1 MAPES
6 LSYLIEARS
15 LGDVRVRVGTCR
27 EDHMQ
32 IKAAL
37 VDAVKNRQAVLF
49 AGAGISWKALGFGGQ
64 HVRDQIGMQIKRDHP
79 DYDYSTRSVEEV
91 CDEYAVLNDRIVLV
105 NRLAELIPQDTKPQA
120 SHIAA
125 VKTFRFIVTTNW
137 DLLFEAAYSKVGLHR
152 QVLCQDSDAPMF
164 NYDQHN
170 LLKIHGSADHPTSL
184 VATTDDY
191 ENYAVT
197 HEKLLD
203 KVAELL
209 QNNTVL
215 FVGYGLRDEHV
226 RHLLSRIRHKQ
237 QQWTRRAFAVGFY
250 DEVRTK
256 LLASRQ
262 IEAINA
268 DADKFLTDLAAQA
281 GVV

>member
-1 MAPES
+1 
-6 LSYLIEARS
+6 
-15 LGDVRVRVGTCR
+15 
-27 EDHMQ
+27 MQ
-32 IKAAL
+32 IKATL
-37 VDAVKNRQAVLF
+37 IDAVRNRQAVLF
-49 AGAGISWKALGFGGQ
+49 AGAGISWKAIGFGGLY
-64 HVRDQIGMQIKRDHP
+64 VRDQLGMQIKRDYP
-79 DYDYSTRSVEEV
+79 SYDYESRSVEDV
-91 CDEYAVLNDRIVLV
+91 CDEYAALNDRIALV
-105 NRLAELIPQDTKPQA
+105 DRLAALIPQDKTPQE
-120 SHIAA
+120 SHVAA

-137 DLLFEAAYSKVGLHR
+137 DLLFESAYRGINQR
-152 QVLCQDSDAPMF
+152 YQVLSQDADAPMF

-170 LLKIHGSADHPTSL
+170 LLKIHGSADRPISL

-191 ENYAVT
+191 ENYAET
-197 HEKLLD
+197 HARLLD

-226 RHLLSRIRHKQ
+226 RHLLSRIWRNR
-237 QQWTRRAFAVGFY
+237 QQWTRKAFAVGFY

-268 DADKFLTDLAAQA
+268 DADDFLTELAVQSGIA
-281 GVV
+281 

>member
-1 MAPES
+1 
-6 LSYLIEARS
+6 
-15 LGDVRVRVGTCR
+15 
-27 EDHMQ
+27 MQ
-32 IKAAL
+32 IKTAL

-49 AGAGISWKALGFGGQ
+49 AGAGISWKAIGFGGLYI
-64 HVRDQIGMQIKRDHP
+64 RDQLGMQIKRDYP
-79 DYDYSTRSVEEV
+79 TYDYESRSFEDV
-91 CDEYAVLNDRIVLV
+91 CDEYVALNDRVALID
-105 NRLAELIPQDTKPQA
+105 RLAALIPQDKNPQN

-137 DLLFEAAYSKVGLHR
+137 DLLFESAYRKINQHY
-152 QVLCQDSDAPMF
+152 QVLSQDADAPMF

-170 LLKIHGSADHPTSL
+170 LLKIHGSADRPVSL

-191 ENYAVT
+191 ENYAET
-197 HEKLLD
+197 HAMLLD

-226 RHLLSRIRHKQ
+226 RHLLSQIRRRR
-237 QQWTRRAFAVGFY
+237 QQWTRKAFAVGFY

-262 IEAINA
+262 IESINA
-268 DADKFLTDLAAQA
+268 DADEFLTELSLQA
-281 GVV
+281 GVK

>member
-1 MAPES
+1 MK
-6 LSYLIEARS
+6 
-15 LGDVRVRVGTCR
+15 
-27 EDHMQ
+27 

-37 VDAVKNRQAVLF
+37 IDAVRNRKVVLF
-49 AGAGISWKALGFGGQ
+49 AGAGISWKALGFGGLY
-64 HVRDQIGMQIKRDHP
+64 VRDQLGMQIKRDYP
-79 DYDYSTRSVEEV
+79 SYDYDSRSVEDV
-91 CDEYAVLNDRIVLV
+91 CDEYAALNDRLVLV
-105 NRLAELIPQDTKPQA
+105 DRLAALIPQDKEPQD
-120 SHIAA
+120 SHVAA

-137 DLLFEAAYSKVGLHR
+137 DLLFEAAYRKINQHY
-152 QVLCQDSDAPMF
+152 QVLCQDVDAPMF

-170 LLKIHGSADHPTSL
+170 LLKIHGSADHPISL

-191 ENYAVT
+191 ENYAET
-197 HEKLLD
+197 HARLLD

-226 RHLLSRIRHKQ
+226 RHLLSRIRRQ
-237 QQWTRRAFAVGFY
+237 RQQWTRKAFAVGFY
-250 DEVRTK
+250 DEVRMT

-268 DADKFLTDLAAQA
+268 DADEFLTALADQA
-281 GVV
+281 GIS

>member
-1 MAPES
+1 
-6 LSYLIEARS
+6 
-15 LGDVRVRVGTCR
+15 
-27 EDHMQ
+27 MQ

-37 VDAVKNRQAVLF
+37 IDAVRNRQAVLF
-49 AGAGISWKALGFGGQ
+49 AGAGISWKAIGFGGLY
-64 HVRDQIGMQIKRDHP
+64 VRDQLGMQIKRDYP
-79 DYDYSTRSVEEV
+79 IYDYDSRSVEDV
-91 CDEYAVLNDRIVLV
+91 CDEYVALNDRIALV
-105 NRLAELIPQDTKPQA
+105 DRLAALIPQDKDPQE
-120 SHIAA
+120 SHVAA

-137 DLLFEAAYSKVGLHR
+137 DLLFEAAYKKINQHYQL
-152 QVLCQDSDAPMF
+152 LCQDVDAPMF

-170 LLKIHGSADHPTSL
+170 LLKIHGSADRPISL

-191 ENYAVT
+191 ENYAET
-197 HEKLLD
+197 HARLLD

-226 RHLLSRIRHKQ
+226 RHLLSRIRRNR
-237 QQWTRRAFAVGFY
+237 QQWTRKAFAVGFY
-250 DEVRTK
+250 DEVRSR

-268 DADKFLTDLAAQA
+268 DADEFLTELAVQA
-281 GVV
+281 GVI